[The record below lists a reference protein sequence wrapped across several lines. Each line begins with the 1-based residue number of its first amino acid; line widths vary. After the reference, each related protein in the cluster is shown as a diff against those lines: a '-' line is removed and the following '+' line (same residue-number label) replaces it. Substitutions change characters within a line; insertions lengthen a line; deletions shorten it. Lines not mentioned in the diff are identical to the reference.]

1 MWHAY
6 PRVVV
11 AQGAEEDERDEA
23 AQEHHH
29 HGRVEDGEPV
39 NLVPEEADVARRK
52 ETSEELFSEMPEKP
66 GRPGGGTDDSIHR
79 VC

>member
-1 MWHAY
+1 MPKSTYLYLYLYIYTY
-6 PRVVV
+6 PGVVV

-39 NLVPEEADVARRK
+39 DLVPEEAVAWHR
-52 ETSEELFSEMPEKP
+52 EES
-66 GRPGGGTDDSIHR
+66 T
-79 VC
+79 